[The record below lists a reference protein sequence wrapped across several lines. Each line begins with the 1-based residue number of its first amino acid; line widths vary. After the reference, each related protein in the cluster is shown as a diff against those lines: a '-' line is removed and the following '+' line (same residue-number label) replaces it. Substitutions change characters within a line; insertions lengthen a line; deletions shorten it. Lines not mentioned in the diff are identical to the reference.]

1 MKWRQ
6 DSRLKIKYMCSI
18 RIISMFYVLIG
29 LVSSGEREAFR
40 WVICTLTH
48 FEPTWALTSQSA
60 RVNLIWKYL
69 LSSFFRWFFLLRDL
83 CFSAQWKTDWF
94 DGGESDTKEKET
106 NSKFRRRASLTGR
119 DLCVCVC
126 AFRTCEQRDQN
137 TGDTLERKFTNEIF
151 IYDRNAYNSIVLSCN
166 SVACS
171 YLSKNY
177 LTSRK
182 L

>member
-6 DSRLKIKYMCSI
+6 DSRLKIKWTCPI
-18 RIISMFYVLIG
+18 IIISMFYVLIG

-94 DGGESDTKEKET
+94 DGGQSDTKEKET

-119 DLCVCVC
+119 DLCVCVLLEHVNKEIKTLVT
-126 AFRTCEQRDQN
+126 RLKEN
-137 TGDTLERKFTNEIF
+137 THEIF
-151 IYDRNAYNSIVLSCN
+151 LYDRNAYNSIVLSCN
-166 SVACS
+166 SVAKS
-171 YLSKNY
+171 YLSKSY

-182 L
+182 I